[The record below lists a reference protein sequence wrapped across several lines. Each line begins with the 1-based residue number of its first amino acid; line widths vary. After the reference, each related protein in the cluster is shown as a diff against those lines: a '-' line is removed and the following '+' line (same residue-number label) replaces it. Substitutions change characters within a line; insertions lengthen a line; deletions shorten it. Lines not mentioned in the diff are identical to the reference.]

1 MPAPSRQNLSYFQKE
16 NILFFLMNIC
26 YFAANSIYF
35 GFLTM
40 YLTSQGYSSV
50 SCGVINTLISLIS
63 LIFQPIAGYLTD
75 TFITIK
81 KYLVLVS
88 IGAIATTFLL
98 PLTASTPILAGLSIM
113 IVALFTC
120 PSTYLA
126 DTWSV
131 TLREDLPYIDYGK
144 NRAGGSLGYCAMSV
158 IAGFLI
164 APFGYELLFL
174 LHMILFAIFIV
185 VVLQIPSVPCRNA
198 KKQPSAKSSDFSKD
212 SSEES
217 LGFGK
222 AVSKLAHNPKYMI
235 FLVSAVCYT
244 ISSRAFSFS
253 LPYNVLHLDSG
264 NDVMGVVMAFGA
276 FCEMPM
282 LFWISKGIRRFRLS
296 NLYLVCCIIMLF
308 RGIAL
313 ATAFAIPMLFLSQAC
328 QGLSNAIFL
337 AVSLEIVSR
346 VVSIHIRTTA
356 VTFLIG
362 MTNGLGAIVGTFVS
376 GILIDQ
382 IGVTSTAWVMAIP
395 TAIGFLIY
403 LLSVLTERKK
413 SPETII

>member
-1 MPAPSRQNLSYFQKE
+1 MQAKPKQNLSYFQKE
-16 NILFFLMNIC
+16 NILFFSMNIC

-50 SCGVINTLISLIS
+50 SCGIINTLISLIS

-131 TLREDLPYIDYGK
+131 TLREELPYIDYGK
-144 NRAGGSLGYCAMSV
+144 NRAGGSFGYCAMSV

-174 LHMILFAIFIV
+174 LHMILFAAFIV
-185 VVLQIPSVPCRNA
+185 IVLQIPSVPCRNA
-198 KKQPSAKSSDFSKD
+198 KKQIPAKIPDFPEDSA
-212 SSEES
+212 EQS

-222 AVSKLAHNPKYMI
+222 AVSKLAHNSKYML
-235 FLVSAVCYT
+235 FLISAVCYT

-253 LPYNVLHLDSG
+253 LPYNVLHLDGG
-264 NDVMGVVMAFGA
+264 NDVMGIVMAFGA
-276 FCEMPM
+276 LCEVPM
-282 LFWISKGIRRFRLS
+282 LFWISKGIRRFHLS
-296 NLYLVCCIIMLF
+296 NLYLVCCVIMIF

-313 ATAFAIPMLFLSQAC
+313 ATATAIPMLFLSQAC

-337 AVSLEIVSR
+337 AVSLEIISG

-382 IGVTSTAWVMAIP
+382 IGVTNMAWIMAIP
-395 TAIGFLIY
+395 VTIGFLIF
-403 LLSVLTERKK
+403 LLFVLTERKK